1 MRRDKGGGGEIE
13 TGDLGDAPGREREG
27 GVRGERERERG
38 VAAPAAQ
45 WPAGPRPARPSPH
58 GAGRAEASPAAG
70 RRGRRRAE
78 QGGGVSPPG
87 AGTQLWAGRQVS
99 SSSFGRPRGYTISS
113 HKAEAPV
120 RSGRGAGERKAGEGA
135 ERPRRRLWVPRPS
148 QPPTSSSFT
157 SSSPGSF
164 FGRPRRGAR
173 RGRAPGRRS
182 TGSRPAAPAAE
193 AVCNRQLRQ
202 PREESRDSREEP
214 GRRRGARRR
223 STQAPPS
230 SPPSPVGEGAVRGGR
245 GGRGAGLPAP
255 RRRPGTPPACGEPR
269 GAGAGLATAG

>member
-38 VAAPAAQ
+38 RGSRGTMARRPPPRAPLTS
-45 WPAGPRPARPSPH
+45 WCRP
-58 GAGRAEASPAAG
+58 
-70 RRGRRRAE
+70 RRGFPSSRETREAPSRA
-78 QGGGVSPPG
+78 GGGVSPPG